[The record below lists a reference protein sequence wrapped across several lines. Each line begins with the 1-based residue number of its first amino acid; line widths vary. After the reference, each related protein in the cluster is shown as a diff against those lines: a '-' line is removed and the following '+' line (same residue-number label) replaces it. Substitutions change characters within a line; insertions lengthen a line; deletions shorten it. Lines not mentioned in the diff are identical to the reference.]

1 MCRSAQKPDRAR
13 ARNLSG
19 GILHQRIYQQLFLWN
34 ASFSRAICRCLSPLQ
49 VRRHSACPDAGK
61 ERSEES
67 RPRSSTR
74 RINRLQVFAPV
85 AADFSRA
92 VCRCRC
98 LAGRGFSRDRNPAPQ
113 RRTLTSRESRRP
125 PDAVRARRC
134 LSPLPLPLA
143 LRRHSA
149 CPDAGRERSEES
161 LPFKVAAIK
170 SSAHPRRNKP
180 PYESSSSA
188 HGLSRAKQNALP
200 SPSACAPSAQDF
212 VSPSTTHTTCSAGL
226 PAVRGGE
233 ELSNR
238 DDAQVAFFRFAEH
251 VREGFDRSGR
261 IFYSVVENDDRAGLQ
276 IFGDEPA
283 DVP

>member
-1 MCRSAQKPDRAR
+1 MVGASVMCRSAQKQ
-13 ARNLSG
+13 NLIGRERVISPAG
-19 GILHQRIYQQLFLWN
+19 YYTN
-34 ASFSRAICRCLSPLQ
+34 AYTSNHFYGTPA
-49 VRRHSACPDAGK
+49 SAGPDAGK

-161 LPFKVAAIK
+161 LPFKAADIK
-170 SSAHPRRNKP
+170 ASPPPRRNKP

-188 HGLSRAKQNALP
+188 HGLSRAKQNA
-200 SPSACAPSAQDF
+200 F
-212 VSPSTTHTTCSAGL
+212 
-226 PAVRGGE
+226 
-233 ELSNR
+233 
-238 DDAQVAFFRFAEH
+238 
-251 VREGFDRSGR
+251 
-261 IFYSVVENDDRAGLQ
+261 
-276 IFGDEPA
+276 
-283 DVP
+283 

>member
-1 MCRSAQKPDRAR
+1 MSKRPKTEPDRAR

-19 GILHQRIYQQLFLWN
+19 GILHQRVYQQLFLWN

-49 VRRHSACPDAGK
+49 VRRHSACPGAGR

-92 VCRCRC
+92 ICRCRC

-113 RRTLTSRESRRP
+113 RRTLTSRESRCP

-161 LPFKVAAIK
+161 HPLQLPAIDSAARFQQK
-170 SSAHPRRNKP
+170 GAYDSA
-180 PYESSSSA
+180 SSA
-188 HGLSRAKQNALP
+188 HGFSRAKKKERLGVH
-200 SPSACAPSAQDF
+200 SGCARSAQ
-212 VSPSTTHTTCSAGL
+212 
-226 PAVRGGE
+226 
-233 ELSNR
+233 
-238 DDAQVAFFRFAEH
+238 AFLRC
-251 VREGFDRSGR
+251 
-261 IFYSVVENDDRAGLQ
+261 
-276 IFGDEPA
+276 
-283 DVP
+283 